1 MVEKL
6 KSSLIKISKGVV
18 TPIIVIFVF
27 SLTLGLFLSL
37 TLLVISIE
45 EGTGNLSDSAMSM
58 TWAVF
63 LFAQGV
69 GLSIGDCLLT
79 IVPLGITLLL
89 VASLIVVI
97 RKIQGGAL
105 AYFTGFVVWVAV
117 NAVLSQNTHVVLA
130 DSLIIILCKTAVIYL
145 ISLFIAVF
153 PSSSLFA
160 AAKKCY
166 KQVCPERVQK
176 NISIV
181 KRTAVLLFVL
191 YSLVALVT
199 VIVWSCTHVGSVNS
213 FFIKLGMQ
221 NGSRILTTIACLVWL
236 PNVAIWALSWI
247 CGAGFSIG
255 KVAYFTI
262 AAAQNKDLPPVPV
275 FGIFPESIGDVVYRT
290 LFYGIIPTVC
300 FILMLVMIFHKRGC
314 CLRIRNI
321 GDKEGQKDFILG
333 AIEAASD
340 CVGVVALITVMWTIV
355 FACANGS
362 LGQYRLSF
370 VGVDV
375 IESTRAVGHLTLYA
389 VGAAWLLAIVGI
401 LLAHGV
407 KYIFGLI
414 HIKSYFHGK
423 DADTTDTDAKSRAK
437 SDFRS
442 DAKSV
447 DAKYSASK
455 VFAMKDSASRDSAS
469 KDSAGKNI
477 DSKEVDSKDSANE
490 SVGLLNNTEEN
501 KLNLEIDKLGN
512 NNLQSVKSQYAKI
525 SEAIAPAVSS
535 VSEAGKFFAKT
546 ASCVSKNIVK
556 QSSKIKGILNLK
568 ETFKNKQSSKNK
580 NLASTKVP
588 RTAISSNA
596 GRSKI
601 DSEINSEINYKKEKQ
616 KSPLSLKKAA
626 PRTVSSKAKRK

>member
-18 TPIIVIFVF
+18 TPIIVIFIF

-130 DSLIIILCKTAVIYL
+130 DSLIIILCKTAVVYL

-275 FGIFPESIGDVVYRT
+275 FGIFPESIGDVVYRI

-321 GDKEGQKDFILG
+321 VDKEGRKDFILG

-414 HIKSYFHGK
+414 HIKSYFH
-423 DADTTDTDAKSRAK
+423 S
-437 SDFRS
+437 
-442 DAKSV
+442 
-447 DAKYSASK
+447 
-455 VFAMKDSASRDSAS
+455 
-469 KDSAGKNI
+469 
-477 DSKEVDSKDSANE
+477 
-490 SVGLLNNTEEN
+490 
-501 KLNLEIDKLGN
+501 
-512 NNLQSVKSQYAKI
+512 KI
-525 SEAIAPAVSS
+525 SEAIAPAVAS
-535 VSEAGKFFAKT
+535 VSEEGKFFAKT

-596 GRSKI
+596 GHSKI